1 MDFEHVRL
9 RCEVYFRAYHA
20 KLLFRS
26 CSLLPVLRECWDAE
40 RVDTFAAIT
49 LFPPEKLISC

>member
-9 RCEVYFRAYHA
+9 RREIYFRAYHA

-40 RVDTFAAIT
+40 
-49 LFPPEKLISC
+49 